1 MVLKT
6 LVLEQRI
13 GVIRGLPISR
23 PELLKQPDPSGI
35 GSKKLLQM
43 IETLATQD
51 SDVSALKRIELRRMF
66 VNANESG
73 HPAISSPFG
82 EFMLLMWENGIKRMS
97 RRGCI
102 CWFDGDYGG
111 AD

>member
-51 SDVSALKRIELRRMF
+51 SDVSALKRIELRRI
-66 VNANESG
+66 G